1 MKRFGLCLAVLLANG
16 IPSYFAADFEL
27 NLALALGAVF
37 VFLLL
42 CAAAFS
48 APMSVLLADGEFR
61 TILGAAIVGRIV
73 FPLCWFVDSVVAFIV
88 TIVVVPN
95 AFSIPPM
102 PSTDSAMMQQFRD
115 LARVFLQLLLVTALF
130 ALGCW
135 LLWLSARS
143 SRLRG
148 FEGRC
153 FECGYDLRA
162 SPVRCPECGAPHPML
177 QTPSKVPP
185 RE

>member
-1 MKRFGLCLAVLLANG
+1 MKRIGLCLAVLLANG
-16 IPSYFAADFEL
+16 IPSYFAADFEPNVAL
-27 NLALALGAVF
+27 LAGSLPVLAL
-37 VFLLL
+37 L
-42 CAAAFS
+42 CIAAFS
-48 APMSVLLADGEFR
+48 SPMAVLFADAEFR
-61 TILGAAIVGRIV
+61 TILGAAIACRIV
-73 FPLCWFVDSVVAFIV
+73 FPLCWLVDSVVAFVV

-95 AFSIPPM
+95 AFSIPPT
-102 PSTDSAMMQQFRD
+102 PSTDSALMQQLRE
-115 LARVFLQLLLVTALF
+115 LLRVFFQLLLVTALF

-135 LLWLSARS
+135 LLWISARS
-143 SRLRG
+143 SRVRR
-148 FEGRC
+148 FDGRC